1 MARGIKPTKDRKQVR
16 TITIQVRLNEYEY
29 EELQNSLDILKDSR
43 TISAFI
49 RDIVNSKTRDMQKDI
64 NSQFHP

>member
-16 TITIQVRLNEYEY
+16 TIAVQVRLNEYEY
-29 EELQNSLDILKDSR
+29 EQLQNSLDILKDSR

>member
-16 TITIQVRLNEYEY
+16 TIAVHVRLNEYEY
-29 EELQNSLDILKDSR
+29 EKLQNCLDILKDSR
-43 TISAFI
+43 PISTFI
-49 RDIVNSKTRDMQKDI
+49 RDIVNSKTRDMEKDI

>member
-16 TITIQVRLNEYEY
+16 TITIQIRLNEYEY
-29 EELQNSLDILKDSR
+29 EQLQNSLDILKDSR
-43 TISAFI
+43 TISTFI

>member
-16 TITIQVRLNEYEY
+16 TITIQIRLNEYEY
-29 EELQNSLDILKDSR
+29 EQLQNSLDILKDSR

>member
-29 EELQNSLDILKDSR
+29 EQLQNSLDILKDSR

>member
-29 EELQNSLDILKDSR
+29 EQLQNSLDILKDSR
-43 TISAFI
+43 PISTFI
-49 RDIVNSKTRDMQKDI
+49 RDIVNSKARDMQKDI
-64 NSQFHP
+64 NSQFHG